1 MSDDLDALLE
11 VLAVE
16 QLDTYLFRGITPTGH
31 MKRVYGGQVLAQA
44 MNSASRTVDPARR
57 VHSQHAYFLRPGDP
71 ARPILYEV
79 DPIRDGRRFSTR
91 RVVALQAGRAIFS
104 TAISYQL
111 PESGLQHQDPMPEV
125 PGPEG
130 LESDFDF
137 YTSLAALHPGRFH
150 APKRHAVDYRIVER
164 VDPSKPCRSPARM
177 GVWMRANGH
186 LADQPSI
193 HTELLAY
200 MSDNYLLSTALL
212 PHALI
217 FDSPALQTASIDH
230 GLWFYGDFRADE
242 WLYYHLASPCAA
254 GGRGFNM
261 GSIYTRDGRLVA
273 TAVQEGL
280 MHLTAED

>member
-16 QLDTYLFRGITPTGH
+16 QLDTYLFRGITPAGR

-44 MNSASRTVDPARR
+44 MNSASRTVDSARR

-104 TAISYQL
+104 TSISYQL
-111 PESGLQHQDPMPEV
+111 PESGLQHQDPMPDV
-125 PGPEG
+125 PGPEE
-130 LESDFDF
+130 LQSDFDF
-137 YTSLAALHPGRFH
+137 YSGLAALHPGRFH

-164 VDPSKPCRSPARM
+164 IDPTTPRRGPARM
-177 GVWMRANGH
+177 GVWMRANGS

-242 WLYYHLASPCAA
+242 WLYYQLASPCAA
-254 GGRGFNM
+254 GGRGFNI

-280 MHLTAED
+280 MHLHAPD